1 MKTVR
6 IVGYCLNSAL
16 VPTLVLSVLA
26 FALAQKPTLNT
37 VDDDLKKAASDR
49 QAQAADQAAAT
60 KKVLDGQ
67 NAAARTAGMAEE
79 RRIER
84 NRQTEATRDA
94 ELQQVR
100 ETLATIEKDKAEAI
114 KHATEQQQRIADRV
128 EQDHRDSMKVWKTSV
143 ISFGFALATGIIML
157 GITQLKLKKI
167 HKLVNSG
174 YTAQMQNELS
184 SLKTTL
190 ITLIEL
196 RDLKLTSGAATNGAA
211 LEAIEECRE
220 HVKTLGEQIKERL
233 AASE

>member
-1 MKTVR
+1 
-6 IVGYCLNSAL
+6 
-16 VPTLVLSVLA
+16 
-26 FALAQKPTLNT
+26 
-37 VDDDLKKAASDR
+37 
-49 QAQAADQAAAT
+49 
-60 KKVLDGQ
+60 
-67 NAAARTAGMAEE
+67 
-79 RRIER
+79 
-84 NRQTEATRDA
+84 
-94 ELQQVR
+94 
-100 ETLATIEKDKAEAI
+100 
-114 KHATEQQQRIADRV
+114 
-128 EQDHRDSMKVWKTSV
+128 
-143 ISFGFALATGIIML
+143 ML